1 MTDNDLN
8 QTHEQLSLKE
18 TQLRGQITD
27 QDARLRR
34 LLHEEAI
41 SAASP
46 QPRGSRYSANRKWYL
61 QASQLYKMRSR
72 NKQQVLFPCGGNG
85 NTFMPCQAHK
95 SQPLCPEVQACPTL
109 PAGNSVWASL
119 YTEPGVD
126 LNQVLQ
132 EAAAIT
138 N

>member
-1 MTDNDLN
+1 MPGVLLGLEGCCMKRPSW
-8 QTHEQLSLKE
+8 QPVPSL
-18 TQLRGQITD
+18 G
-27 QDARLRR
+27 
-34 LLHEEAI
+34 
-41 SAASP
+41 AADTVLT
-46 QPRGSRYSANRKWYL
+46 GSGTFL
-61 QASQLYKMRSR
+61 QATQLYKMRSR

-119 YTEPGVD
+119 YTEPGID
-126 LNQVLQ
+126 LDQVLQ